1 VGKRKQLEKSIGW
14 HEILLSHLDPR
25 TKECEL
31 KAQRIIHFQ
40 N

>member
-1 VGKRKQLEKSIGW
+1 MNY
-14 HEILLSHLDPR
+14 HYLDPR

-31 KAQRIIHFQ
+31 EVQRIIHLQ